1 MTSASTSYHT
11 VDEDILTDEGH
22 EYGARVIFQALRFPI
37 CTVWLDSYFDG
48 SESSVNDESDE
59 SEYESEEDIPT
70 LEEANAEKE
79 IESDFE

>member
-1 MTSASTSYHT
+1 
-11 VDEDILTDEGH
+11 
-22 EYGARVIFQALRFPI
+22 
-37 CTVWLDSYFDG
+37 
-48 SESSVNDESDE
+48 VNDESDE